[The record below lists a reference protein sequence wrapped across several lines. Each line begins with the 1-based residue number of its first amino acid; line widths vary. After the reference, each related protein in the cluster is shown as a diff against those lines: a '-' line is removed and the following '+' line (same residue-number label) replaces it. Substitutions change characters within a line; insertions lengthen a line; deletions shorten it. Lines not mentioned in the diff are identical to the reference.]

1 MHVGSRPSNEGTAT
15 GPWYGVVHRTCS
27 DPAGSKENIGW
38 KKKTNGEQGH
48 DLPIQ
53 ARTSMEEKPELPS
66 YEPDHPIPSS
76 RVPSAQGS
84 SAVVNSND
92 PWKGARV
99 TVLSTGPNDGSFAP
113 RMHSALH
120 VHPHFEAS
128 RSIGPWEGP
137 VRVCDWR

>member
-120 VHPHFEAS
+120 VHPHAEAS